1 METTAM
7 LRSPTAVLF
16 MFALGMLAV
25 AVGQGRATTGPK
37 EGPHVFEL
45 RTYDTHDGKLV
56 DLHKRFRDHTNALLE
71 KHGAKLIGFWTPQDE
86 KKGKD
91 SKLIY
96 LVSFPSRE
104 AAEKTWK
111 EFGQDPVWQ
120 KAKAESEK
128 NGPLVQHVE
137 SVFLDPTDYRAL
149 K

>member
-1 METTAM
+1 M

-16 MFALGMLAV
+16 LFALGLLAIAGV
-25 AVGQGRATTGPK
+25 QGRATTDEKGSQ
-37 EGPHVFEL
+37 HVFEL
-45 RTYDTHDGKLV
+45 RTYYTHDGKLV
-56 DLHKRFRDHTNALLE
+56 DLHKRFRDHTCALLE

-86 KKGKD
+86 KEGKT

-104 AAEKTWK
+104 AAVKTWK
-111 EFGQDPVWQ
+111 EFGQDPAWQ

-128 NGPLVQHVE
+128 NGPIVQKVD
-137 SVFLDPTDYRAL
+137 SVFLDPTDYSAI